1 MFLDQFSIFMCQR
14 HTREEEFV
22 CFFKYIHVCA
32 MSMLKTNKQENAEN
46 EDMNVEQQTVVA
58 GDILFEENKDL
69 TEK

>member
-1 MFLDQFSIFMCQR
+1 
-14 HTREEEFV
+14 
-22 CFFKYIHVCA
+22 